1 MLLSTVQSV
10 ANIVAPKMFDKIS
23 RDVKMDALIMTAKG
37 VKPQQVAQALGIS
50 ESTIY
55 RSKAKMTKYGDIEA
69 GQQKPGPKNLL
80 SSRIQDVFSSNLFCA
95 S

>member
-1 MLLSTVQSV
+1 
-10 ANIVAPKMFDKIS
+10 
-23 RDVKMDALIMTAKG
+23 MDAIIMTAKG
-37 VKPQQVAQALGIS
+37 VKTQQVAEALGIS

-69 GQQKPGPKNLL
+69 GQRKRGPQNSLP
-80 SSRIQDVFSSNLFCA
+80 SRIQDVFSLNLFYA